1 MSPFSRH
8 IEKLKGLQEYLEKLI
23 CEMTNYRCPNC
34 KDAADD
40 PEDEDAT
47 AEIEFKEGE
56 SEDTTQGKIPKQ
68 DEKNIKKGN
77 EEKSDGCVY
86 LPKYDTQQQKTPS
99 SSISDLQ
106 KTLEDGKS
114 KTDKQIDAVDDHE
127 SEDVAVKDEFSGGQL
142 EERTQEQAQKQSQA
156 EDKEGEEEKSD
167 AYVHVNK
174 YNTLLK
180 DCEGL
185 SVQQRTLSSKI
196 FDLEKTVEDK
206 ESCISYLENT
216 VKNKENQIDELKN
229 IIKGLKDAEKR
240 QQEEISEK
248 GNEIEKC
255 KLIYQNV
262 TDKCKTLKQ
271 QVDDNLL
278 KEKELQE
285 KILELNRR
293 IQQLNTEKNDI
304 EKNYR
309 EKSRLEE
316 RHREQITEKGRE
328 ISRLQVTLRGKEE
341 LIATSERN
349 KSEITER
356 CRWLEQEIER
366 ISRAEIAVGFHTT
379 LAATMSSIVLEGLT
393 SRLAD
398 RLAMEKVDLVRQPY
412 SGNTDY
418 CWPLLVVCVNVSR
431 IGADAK
437 EALKGIPK
445 GSNKD
450 VALLVFHH
458 KEAHALPSQTS
469 DKILTGSDFN
479 HLGTIIDLAFLSQKG
494 IYNAR

>member
-1 MSPFSRH
+1 
-8 IEKLKGLQEYLEKLI
+8 
-23 CEMTNYRCPNC
+23 MTNYRCPNC

-40 PEDEDAT
+40 PEDEEAT

-106 KTLEDGKS
+106 KTLEKVKN

-127 SEDVAVKDEFSGGQL
+127 SEDVAVKAEFSGGQL
-142 EERTQEQAQKQSQA
+142 EERTQEQAQKQSQGK
-156 EDKEGEEEKSD
+156 DKEGEEEKSD

-185 SVQQRTLSSKI
+185 SEQQRTLSSKI

-206 ESCISYLENT
+206 KSCISYLENT

-240 QQEEISEK
+240 QQEEISER

-255 KLIYQNV
+255 KLRYQNV
-262 TDKCKTLKQ
+262 TDKCETLQQ

-278 KEKELQE
+278 MEKELQE
-285 KILELNRR
+285 KISKLNRR

-328 ISRLQVTLRGKEE
+328 ISRLQVTLRGKGTSTYVHIVYYAWIN
-341 LIATSERN
+341 LICS
-349 KSEITER
+349 
-356 CRWLEQEIER
+356 
-366 ISRAEIAVGFHTT
+366 VF
-379 LAATMSSIVLEGLT
+379 
-393 SRLAD
+393 
-398 RLAMEKVDLVRQPY
+398 
-412 SGNTDY
+412 
-418 CWPLLVVCVNVSR
+418 PLLHNPV
-431 IGADAK
+431 
-437 EALKGIPK
+437 
-445 GSNKD
+445 
-450 VALLVFHH
+450 
-458 KEAHALPSQTS
+458 
-469 DKILTGSDFN
+469 KIYS
-479 HLGTIIDLAFLSQKG
+479 
-494 IYNAR
+494 

>member
-1 MSPFSRH
+1 
-8 IEKLKGLQEYLEKLI
+8 
-23 CEMTNYRCPNC
+23 MTNYRCPNC

-47 AEIEFKEGE
+47 AEGEFNGGK
-56 SEDTTQGKIPKQ
+56 SEDTTQEKIIPKQ
-68 DEKNIKKGN
+68 DKKNNKKGD
-77 EEKSDGCVY
+77 EEKSDGYVY
-86 LPKYDTQQQKTPS
+86 ERKYDTQQQKTPS

-328 ISRLQVTLRGKEE
+328 ISRLQVTLRGKGTSTYVHVVYYAWIN
-341 LIATSERN
+341 LICS
-349 KSEITER
+349 
-356 CRWLEQEIER
+356 
-366 ISRAEIAVGFHTT
+366 VF
-379 LAATMSSIVLEGLT
+379 
-393 SRLAD
+393 
-398 RLAMEKVDLVRQPY
+398 
-412 SGNTDY
+412 
-418 CWPLLVVCVNVSR
+418 PLLHNPV
-431 IGADAK
+431 
-437 EALKGIPK
+437 
-445 GSNKD
+445 
-450 VALLVFHH
+450 
-458 KEAHALPSQTS
+458 
-469 DKILTGSDFN
+469 KIYS
-479 HLGTIIDLAFLSQKG
+479 
-494 IYNAR
+494 